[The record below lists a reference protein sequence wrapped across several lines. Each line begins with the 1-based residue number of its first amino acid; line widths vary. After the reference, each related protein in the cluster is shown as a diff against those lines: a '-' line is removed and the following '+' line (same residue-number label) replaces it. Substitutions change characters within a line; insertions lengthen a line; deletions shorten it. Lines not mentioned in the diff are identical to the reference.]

1 MRRHLPLPD
10 HPTLRQ
16 ERIVRRWE
24 IRFTSGR
31 IETVDG
37 YRTRTEDGVLRIR
50 TTHDTAYNDEWANY
64 PLVNIESWKE
74 IRR

>member
-1 MRRHLPLPD
+1 MALPNRANS
-10 HPTLRQ
+10 RQ

-37 YRTRTEDGVLRIR
+37 YRTRTEDGILRIR
-50 TTHDTAYNDEWANY
+50 TTHDTAYTDEWENY
-64 PLVNIESWKE
+64 PLTNIESWKE
-74 IRR
+74 IRG